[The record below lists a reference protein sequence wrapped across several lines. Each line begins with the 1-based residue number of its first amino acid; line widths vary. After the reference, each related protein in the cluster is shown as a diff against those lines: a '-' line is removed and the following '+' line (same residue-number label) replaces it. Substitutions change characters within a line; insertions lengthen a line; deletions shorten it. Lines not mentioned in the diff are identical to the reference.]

1 MQAELSDYIRAGFA
15 GIWLV
20 TFEEVRAEA
29 LLARTARDLGYSLH
43 SWSVTGGLVH
53 VTADSSEPVNDPLQ
67 AAMSLGELPEK
78 SILVLRDFQQFLGDA
93 GQPADPVLTR
103 TLREQ
108 LRQARC
114 SARVAVVLGC
124 RLQLPPEL
132 EKDFVVLHLGL
143 PDRAD
148 LRRIGEGIAA
158 SAGIAAESGTLDDAA
173 EAARGLTSTEAEDI
187 MALSVVRGRPLD
199 PLLIAA
205 EKARSLRKGGLLEI
219 VDTPSSLAEV
229 GGIAALKAWI
239 LRRSKAFSP
248 EAAAFGLPVPHG
260 ILLLGIPGTGKSL
273 TARAVASA
281 LGKPLLRLDAGR
293 LFAGVVGES
302 EANLRRALAMA
313 EAAAPCILMVDEL
326 EKGLSGSRSSGATDG
341 GTAARV
347 FGTFLT
353 WLQEKESP
361 VFVVATANDISQ
373 LPPELLR
380 KGRIDEIFFLDLPG
394 EAERAEIWRIH
405 VARRNRDPE
414 AFDLAPLVR
423 HSDGFTGSEIEQAFV
438 DALYA
443 AYDAGREVCQEDVC
457 EALKRT
463 VPLSVTMAEDIR
475 ALRQWAAKRTRSAS
489 AEPVEVPAARRI
501 AA

>member
-1 MQAELSDYIRAGFA
+1 MQTELIHYIRAGFA

-29 LLARTARDLGYSLH
+29 LLARAAQELGYRLH
-43 SWSVTGGLVH
+43 SWSVTGGLVC
-53 VTADSSEPVNDPLQ
+53 VETGGTEPVNDPLQ
-67 AAMSLGELPEK
+67 AAMSLGELPER
-78 SILVLRDFQQFLGDA
+78 SILVLRDFQQFLGDQ

-114 SARVAVVLGC
+114 SARVAVILGC

-143 PDRAD
+143 PDRDD
-148 LRRIGEGIAA
+148 LRRIAGGIAA
-158 SAGIAAESGTLDDAA
+158 SAGIAPGDAA
-173 EAARGLTSTEAEDI
+173 LDAAADAARGLTSTEAEDVL
-187 MALSVVRGRPLD
+187 ALTVVRGKPLD

-205 EKARSLRKGGLLEI
+205 EKAHSLKKGGLLEL
-219 VDTPSSLAEV
+219 VETPTSLADV
-229 GGIAALKAWI
+229 GGLDGLKSWL
-239 LRRSKAFSP
+239 LRRRNAFTP
-248 EAAAFGLPVPHG
+248 EAAAFGLPIPRGV
-260 ILLLGIPGTGKSL
+260 LLLGIPGTGKSL
-273 TARAVASA
+273 TAKAIAGVLA
-281 LGKPLLRLDAGR
+281 KPLLRLDAGR

-302 EANLRRALAMA
+302 EANLRRAIAMA
-313 EAAAPCILMVDEL
+313 EAAAPCVVWIDEL
-326 EKGLSGSRSSGATDG
+326 EKGLSGSRSSGSTDG

-347 FGTFLT
+347 FGAFLS
-353 WLQEKESP
+353 WMQEKTAP

-380 KGRIDEIFFLDLPG
+380 KGRVDEIFFLDLPG

-405 VARRNRDPE
+405 IARRQRDPQ
-414 AFDLAPLVR
+414 AFDPAALVR
-423 HSDGFTGSEIEQAFV
+423 QSDGFTGAEIEQAFI

-443 AYDAGREVCQEDVC
+443 AYDAGRDVCREDVL
-457 EALKRT
+457 EALRRT

-475 ALRQWAAKRTRSAS
+475 ALRQWAAKRTRSA
-489 AEPVEVPAARRI
+489 AGDPAEVPTGRRI

>member
-29 LLARTARDLGYSLH
+29 LLARTAEDLGYSLH
-43 SWSVTGGLVH
+43 SWSVTGGLVC
-53 VTADSSEPVNDPLQ
+53 VGTGAGEPVNDPLQ
-67 AAMSLGELPEK
+67 AVSSLGELPER

-108 LRQARC
+108 LRRARC
-114 SARVAVVLGC
+114 SSRVAVVLGC
-124 RLQLPPEL
+124 RLVLPPEL
-132 EKDFVVLHLGL
+132 EKEFAVLQLGL
-143 PDRAD
+143 PDRDD
-148 LRRIGEGIAA
+148 LCRIAGGIAT
-158 SAGIAAESGTLDDAA
+158 SAGITPDDAA
-173 EAARGLTSTEAEDI
+173 LAAAADAARGLTSTEAEDV
-187 MALSVVRGRPLD
+187 MALTVVRGRPLD

-205 EKARSLRKGGLLEI
+205 EKAQSLKKGGLLEL
-219 VDTPSSLAEV
+219 VETPTSLADV
-229 GGIAALKAWI
+229 GGLDGLKSWL
-239 LRRSKAFSP
+239 LRRRHAFTP
-248 EAAAFGLPVPHG
+248 EAAFGLPVPRG

-273 TARAVASA
+273 TARAIAGV
-281 LGKPLLRLDAGR
+281 LEKPLLRLDAGR

-302 EANLRRALAMA
+302 EANLRRAIAMA
-313 EAAAPCILMVDEL
+313 EAAAPCVVWIDEL
-326 EKGLSGSRSSGATDG
+326 EKALSGSRSSGSTDG

-347 FGTFLT
+347 FGAFLS
-353 WLQEKESP
+353 WLQDKDSP

-405 VARRNRDPE
+405 IARRRRDPQ
-414 AFDLAPLVR
+414 ALDPAALVR
-423 HSDGFTGSEIEQAFV
+423 QSDGFTGAEIEQAFI
-438 DALYA
+438 DALYM
-443 AYDAGREVCQEDVC
+443 AYDAGRDVCREDVL
-457 EALKRT
+457 EALRRT

-475 ALRQWAAKRTRSAS
+475 ALRQWASKRARSAS
-489 AEPVEVPAARRI
+489 GDPVEARTARRI